1 MLNLPND
8 WLLDFQDNPET
19 RVDLYLSPWSYMVV
33 HVTNRRRPAE
43 SHWIHI
49 GAYTGDL
56 PGWEVRDWL
65 ERHMAQLRRVAD
77 DQRAEG
83 VGAAVRAELAQE
95 VADLWTRTAPWG
107 MVALNDGTSEVP
119 CG

>member
-1 MLNLPND
+1 
-8 WLLDFQDNPET
+8 
-19 RVDLYLSPWSYMVV
+19 MVV